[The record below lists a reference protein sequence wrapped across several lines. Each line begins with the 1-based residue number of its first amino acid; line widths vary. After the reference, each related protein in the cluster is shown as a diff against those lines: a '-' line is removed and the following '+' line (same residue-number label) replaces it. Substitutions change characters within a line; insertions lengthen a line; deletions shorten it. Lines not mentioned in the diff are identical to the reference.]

1 MIKGMGEKWGKR
13 DRKKVRKRTLERRK
27 RGNRGRKERGQ
38 DEMGAG
44 GEKKF
49 RVHKNREQIILGG
62 LDTAIRCAAN
72 KNASYGSS
80 AHARICYLLR
90 EKLLSH

>member
-1 MIKGMGEKWGKR
+1 
-13 DRKKVRKRTLERRK
+13 
-27 RGNRGRKERGQ
+27 
-38 DEMGAG
+38 MGAG